1 MVKLKLHNHSFG
13 YNVIHI
19 VFVTKYRHP
28 VITKEVESRLKEMLD
43 RLCKTQDSEL
53 LECKADLGKQDEV
66 RGVAGACIPQSS
78 DHIHLLVDLAPRI
91 SLGKLCNILKTIS
104 SREIRKEFAT
114 ELKPYYWKP
123 SIRDAPRIEDSGRT
137 KGSFWKRG
145 YGYTSSGDAPIEIL
159 KKYIENQ
166 GYND

>member
-1 MVKLKLHNHSFG
+1 MVKPKPHNHSFG
-13 YNVIHI
+13 YNAIHI

-28 VITKEVESRLKEMLD
+28 VITEAIESRLKEVFA

-53 LECKADLGKQDEV
+53 LECKADLGK
-66 RGVAGACIPQSS
+66 R

-104 SREIRKEFAT
+104 SREIRKEFTT

-123 SIRDAPRIEDSGRT
+123 V
-137 KGSFWKRG
+137 FWKQG
-145 YGYTSSGDAPIEIL
+145 YGYTSAGEVASLEVSSKACDDHGAAIDVLIR
-159 KKYIENQ
+159 YIENQ
-166 GYND
+166 GLE